1 MNLYLDEESTHII
14 HYVTRKY
21 APKNSQERQKN
32 HDGHGLVDARKKLR
46 EERQGDHRSFKSNL
60 VYMMNSMPLIET

>member
-46 EERQGDHRSFKSNL
+46 VGVGWGQDLGRDPKDVPAVTGKL
-60 VYMMNSMPLIET
+60 L